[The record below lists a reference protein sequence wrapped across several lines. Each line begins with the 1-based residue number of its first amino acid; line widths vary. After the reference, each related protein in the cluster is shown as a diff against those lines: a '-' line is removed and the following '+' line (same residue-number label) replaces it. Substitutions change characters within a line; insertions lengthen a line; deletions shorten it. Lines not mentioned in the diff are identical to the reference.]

1 MNHTNKRSEIRHSS
15 FNLLYFVCYDQ
26 NDNQITQGMGRTLNV
41 SEGGIL
47 LETYVPIDKDMTVF
61 LTIALEDDL
70 MDFKGKAAHIK
81 KCEGGKYEFG
91 MEFIEMDEQRRL
103 HLKQYMLIRE
113 DEEDI

>member
-1 MNHTNKRSEIRHSS
+1 
-15 FNLLYFVCYDQ
+15 
-26 NDNQITQGMGRTLNV
+26 MGRTLNV

-47 LETYVPIDKDMTVF
+47 LETRVPIDENMTVS

-70 MDFKGKAAHIK
+70 VDFQGKVAHIK
-81 KCEGGKYEFG
+81 KCGGGKYEFG

-113 DEEDI
+113 DEEDL